1 MSDLALNPDEI
12 ERRRRERALRL
23 SLYEMPRLRA
33 IGFAFLSLAVYL
45 NNRYILGQEWLQP
58 WLATTVLFAMY
69 TFVSWAVQWIV
80 HWTWKRDLT
89 TLFLVLDVIVW
100 TIAIHATGA
109 EHSFLFF
116 ILLVRVA
123 DQTQST
129 FRRCLAFALLGT
141 VCYAAMIGWVVLI
154 DQRPL
159 ALELMSVKLVFIV
172 FSGLYIA
179 LSARTAERRRANMG
193 RSIHMARDLI
203 RRLETQSAE
212 LRDARTKAEE
222 GSAAKSEFVANM
234 SHEMRTPLHGVIGM
248 LQLALAE
255 EESPRRLRQLEMAKR
270 SAEALLGTID
280 NILDFSKIE
289 ARKIDIEPVY
299 FSLRDVVNETV
310 KPLGVTAAAKGL
322 VLSAGVG
329 ADVPD
334 SVWGDPLR
342 LRQVLINLIGNA
354 IKFTDAG
361 EIALRVAREG
371 DQVRF
376 DVHDTGVGIPEEQR
390 SRIFDPFAQA
400 DESRSRRFGG
410 TGLGL
415 AIVAR
420 LVEAMEG
427 TIDVDSEPGVG
438 SVFTFTVPLPSDVI
452 SVTPPRASWEGSL
465 AGRHVLVVEPNR
477 YSREI
482 ITEVLQTRQIHVTA
496 VASAA
501 EPPGERFACAVTADE
516 IAPVEPAIVITSPL
530 ESVADN
536 RLRIT
541 RPVVERELI
550 EMIGIALGLTR
561 VPVVRATAMRHS
573 GEQALRV
580 LVAEDNL
587 VNQEFAAEALRRLGH
602 RVSVASDGEE
612 ALVMMRR
619 EFFDL
624 VLMDVQM
631 PRLAG
636 TDATKMYRE
645 LEPSG
650 IHVPIVALTAN
661 TRKEDRGRCLEAG
674 MDAVLTKPI
683 DLRQVQEV
691 IRSVT
696 GVEPFVE
703 AMGGNV
709 ALLERV
715 RVAFAKQTPGLLQEM
730 RRAIEVSDG
739 DALYRAAHTMKGAV
753 SNFDED
759 PSVDLS
765 RMLEEAATAGD
776 FQRALMLVVRLEA
789 AVAALERRINAAV
802 LK

>member
-1 MSDLALNPDEI
+1 MSDLALNPDDI

-23 SLYEMPRLRA
+23 SLYDMPRLRA
-33 IGFAFLSLAVYL
+33 VGFAFLSLAVFL
-45 NNRYILGQEWLQP
+45 NNRYILGQESIQP
-58 WLATTVLFAMY
+58 WLATTILFATY
-69 TFVSWAVQWIV
+69 TFVSWVVQWIV
-80 HWTWKRDLT
+80 HWIWKLDLT
-89 TLFLVLDVIVW
+89 TLFLVLDVLVW
-100 TIAIHATGA
+100 TIAIYATGA
-109 EHSFLFF
+109 EHSILFF

-129 FRRCLAFALLGT
+129 FRRCLAFALLST
-141 VCYAAMIGWVVLI
+141 ICYLAIIGWVVLI
-154 DQRPL
+154 DQRTSSL
-159 ALELMSVKLVFIV
+159 QLMSVKLAFIA
-172 FSGLYIA
+172 FTGLYIA

-193 RSIHMARDLI
+193 RSIHMARELI
-203 RRLETQSAE
+203 RRMESQSSE

-248 LQLALAE
+248 LQLALDE
-255 EESPRRLRQLEMAKR
+255 EESPRRLRQLEMARR

-289 ARKIDIEPVY
+289 ARKIDIEALY
-299 FSLRDVVNETV
+299 FSLRDTVNETV

-322 VLSAGVG
+322 VLSAGV
-329 ADVPD
+329 APDVAD
-334 SVWGDPLR
+334 SVWGDPVR

-354 IKFTDAG
+354 IKFTDGG
-361 EIALRVAREG
+361 EIALRVTQAG
-371 DQVRF
+371 NQVRF
-376 DVHDTGVGIPEEQR
+376 EVRDTGVGIPEDQR
-390 SRIFDPFAQA
+390 RRIFDPFAQA

-420 LVEAMEG
+420 LVDAMNGSVE
-427 TIDVDSEPGVG
+427 VDSEPGVG
-438 SVFTFTVPLPSDVI
+438 SLFTVLLPLPSDVV
-452 SVTPPRASWEGSL
+452 SAAPPRAPWEGAL
-465 AGRHVLVVEPNR
+465 AGRHVLVVDPNQN
-477 YSREI
+477 SREI
-482 ITEVLQTRQIHVTA
+482 ISEMLRTRQIHVTA

-501 EPPGERFACAVTADE
+501 EPPAGPFACAVTADE

-550 EMIGIALGLTR
+550 EMIGIALGLTK
-561 VPVVRATAMRHS
+561 VPAVRAAAMRRS
-573 GEQALRV
+573 SEQALRV

-636 TDATKMYRE
+636 TDATRMFRE

-661 TRKEDRGRCLEAG
+661 TRREDRGRCLEAG

-683 DLRQVQEV
+683 DLRQVQDV
-691 IRSVT
+691 IRAVT
-696 GVEPFVE
+696 GIEPLVE

-715 RVAFAKQTPGLLQEM
+715 RIAFAKQTPALLQEM
-730 RRAIEVSDG
+730 RKAIEMSDG

-753 SNFDED
+753 SNFEAD
-759 PSVDLS
+759 PSVDLAL
-765 RMLEEAATAGD
+765 MLEEAAEAGD
-776 FQRALMLVVRLEA
+776 FQRAIMLVVRLEA
-789 AVAALERRINAAV
+789 AVAALERRIGAAV